1 MGGADRHMICCI
13 GGRPA
18 IRILRAFSVLGALTA
33 TFDDCSFCEVVETR
47 LSDLGICYAELR
59 SVLENIGMSVPLSLP
74 CICCQFKTNYVQ
86 H

>member
-1 MGGADRHMICCI
+1 MICCI

-18 IRILRAFSVLGALTA
+18 IRILRAFAVLGPLTA

-59 SVLENIGMSVPLSLP
+59 IVW
-74 CICCQFKTNYVQ
+74 KTLG
-86 H
+86 